1 MSNETQVDIVL
12 DFILDLANH
21 IYSLTI
27 YLQYIYNC
35 TECCLF
41 PVLLPFKKNIRGEHC
56 AIIIIIVIS

>member
-35 TECCLF
+35 TDTLYICT
-41 PVLLPFKKNIRGEHC
+41 V
-56 AIIIIIVIS
+56 